1 MGLLELFAVLK
12 HRKAIILWSLV
23 VGALVAAALA
33 LVLPKRYVSS
43 SIVQVDS
50 IQRNAITGLVEPR
63 VKVAEFLGQ
72 QAAVA
77 SSRTVALEVID
88 DLSAEGFLVLSD
100 YEARWRKETGGELV
114 GGNDLRLWAADELL
128 KDLRVTATD
137 LGSTIELA
145 YEGNAPAEAA
155 RIANAFASAYM
166 ATVLDQK
173 QRRFA
178 AKAAGFSD
186 ETKELARNV
195 ASAQGEL
202 AAFREQS
209 GVLPIGAQKIEAA
222 EVEFA
227 ALTQRLAEARADET
241 EAQSML
247 RQAEATPRSGLV
259 NFPLPQ
265 DALAALQAQ
274 ARLAAVIATMGR
286 IEERYGTRYP
296 DYIEAANER
305 AALEASILQSV
316 RDRAAYSSN
325 RLAALEAQANAMK
338 TTLTEMQKTRQI
350 YDLLEDKVETSQDT
364 YNLVTTR
371 SLQEALQSRVDTID
385 VMLLARATPPAGPA
399 TPHPL
404 IITLLGVIAGAL
416 LGATTAVAVELLEG
430 RVRTIAAL
438 RHTFRT
444 GVTAEIDATPPAAKR
459 KKRRTRPATH
469 PLKAA
474 A

>member
-1 MGLLELFAVLK
+1 MGVAELLSVLK
-12 HRKAIILWSLV
+12 HRKAILLWSLL
-23 VGALVAAALA
+23 VGMFAAGALA
-33 LVLPKRYVSS
+33 LVLPKRYVST

-88 DLSAEGFLVLSD
+88 ELSAEGFIVLSD
-100 YEARWRKETGGELV
+100 YEPRWRKETGGELV
-114 GGNDLRLWAADELL
+114 VGNDLRLWAADQLL
-128 KDLRVTATD
+128 KDLKVIATD
-137 LGSTIELA
+137 LGSTLEIA
-145 YEGNAPAEAA
+145 YEGAAPAEAA

-186 ETKELARNV
+186 ETKALARNV
-195 ASAQGEL
+195 AAAQDEL
-202 AAFREQS
+202 ANFREAS
-209 GVLPIGAQKIEAA
+209 GVLPIGAQKIEAS

-227 ALTQRLAEARADET
+227 ALTQRIAESRADDA
-241 EAQSML
+241 EAQSLL
-247 RQAEATPRSGLV
+247 RQAEATPRSGLA

-296 DYIEAANER
+296 DYVEAANER

-316 RDRAAYSSN
+316 RDRAAYAAN
-325 RLAALEAQANAMK
+325 RLAALEAEAAAMK
-338 TTLTEMQKTRQI
+338 TALASMQKTREA
-350 YDLLEDKVETSQDT
+350 YDLLENKVATSQET
-364 YNLVTTR
+364 YNLVRTR
-371 SLQEALQSRVDTID
+371 SLQEALQSRVDTVD
-385 VMLLARATPPAGPA
+385 VMLLARATPPEGPA

-404 IITLLGVIAGAL
+404 IITLLGVIAGAI
-416 LGATTAVAVELLEG
+416 LGAMTAVAVELLEG
-430 RVRTIAAL
+430 RVRTPAAL

-444 GVTAEIDATPPAAKR
+444 GVVAEIETAPPARR
-459 KKRRTRPATH
+459 KKRRTNARPR
-469 PLKAA
+469 PMRAA

>member
-1 MGLLELFAVLK
+1 MGLFELLAVLK

-23 VGALVAAALA
+23 VGFLVAATLA
-33 LVLPKRYVSS
+33 IVLPKRYVSS

-77 SSRTVALEVID
+77 SSRTVALQVID

-100 YEARWRKETGGELV
+100 YEPRWRKETGGELV
-114 GGNDLRLWAADELL
+114 AGNDLRLWAADQLL
-128 KDLRVTATD
+128 KDLKVTATD
-137 LGSTIELA
+137 LGSTLEIAFEA
-145 YEGNAPAEAA
+145 ATPAETA

-195 ASAQGEL
+195 ASAQDDL
-202 AAFREQS
+202 ARFREES
-209 GVLPIGAQKIEAA
+209 GVLPIGVQKIEAA

-227 ALTQRLAEARADET
+227 ALTQRLAEARADDA
-241 EAQSML
+241 EAQSLL

-265 DALAALQAQ
+265 DALSALQAQ
-274 ARLAAVIATMGR
+274 ARLAAVIAALGR
-286 IEERYGTRYP
+286 IEERYGPRYP

-316 RDRAAYSSN
+316 RDRAAYAAN
-325 RLAALEAQANAMK
+325 RLAALEAEARALK
-338 TTLTEMQKTRQI
+338 TALSQMQKTREI
-350 YDLLEDKVETSQDT
+350 YDLLEDKVATSQET
-364 YNLVTTR
+364 YKLVTTR

-385 VMLLARATPPAGPA
+385 VMLLARATPPEGPA
-399 TPHPL
+399 TPHPIL
-404 IITLLGVIAGAL
+404 ITLIGVIAGAL
-416 LGATTAVAVELLEG
+416 IGATTAVAVELLEA
-430 RVRTIAAL
+430 RLRTLAAL
-438 RHTFRT
+438 RQTFRT
-444 GVTAEIDATPPAAKR
+444 GVLAEIAVETSER
-459 KKRRTRPATH
+459 KKRRMKARPHA
-469 PLKAA
+469 LRAA

>member
-1 MGLLELFAVLK
+1 MGLVELLAVLK
-12 HRKAIILWSLV
+12 HRKAIILWSLL
-23 VGALVAAALA
+23 VGMLVAGALA
-33 LVLPKRYVSS
+33 LILPKRYLSS

-88 DLSAEGFLVLSD
+88 DLSAEGFIVLSD
-100 YEARWRKETGGELV
+100 YEPRWRKETGGELV
-114 GGNDLRLWAADELL
+114 VGNDLRLWAADQLL

-137 LGSTIELA
+137 LGSTLEIA

-155 RIANAFASAYM
+155 RIANAFSSAYM

-195 ASAQGEL
+195 AAAQDDL
-202 AAFREQS
+202 ANFREAS
-209 GVLPIGAQKIEAA
+209 GVLPIGAQKVEAA

-227 ALTQRLAEARADET
+227 ALTQRLAEARADDT

-247 RQAEATPRSGLV
+247 RQAEATPKSLLV

-265 DALAALQAQ
+265 DALSALQAQ

-286 IEERYGTRYP
+286 IEERYGVRYP
-296 DYIEAANER
+296 DFAEAANER
-305 AALEASILQSV
+305 AALETSILQSV
-316 RDRAAYSSN
+316 RDRAAYAAN
-325 RLAALEAQANAMK
+325 RLAALEAEAGAMK
-338 TTLTEMQKTRQI
+338 TTVASMQKTREA
-350 YDLLEDKVETSQDT
+350 YDVLQNRVATSQET
-364 YNLVTTR
+364 FNLVTTR
-371 SLQEALQSRVDTID
+371 SLEEALQSRVDTID
-385 VMLLARATPPAGPA
+385 VMLLARATPPEGPA

-404 IITLLGVIAGAL
+404 IITLLGVVAGAL
-416 LGATTAVAVELLEG
+416 LGATTAVAAELLEG
-430 RVRTIAAL
+430 RVRTAAAL

-444 GVTAEIDATPPAAKR
+444 GVVAEIDAAPTAR
-459 KKRRTRPATH
+459 RKRRRIRPG
-469 PLKAA
+469 LRQMRVAA
-474 A
+474 

>member
-1 MGLLELFAVLK
+1 MGLVELLSVLK
-12 HRKAIILWSLV
+12 HRKAIILWSLL
-23 VGALVAAALA
+23 VGLLVAGALA
-33 LVLPKRYVSS
+33 LVLPKRYVST

-77 SSRTVALEVID
+77 SSRTVALKVID
-88 DLSAEGFLVLSD
+88 DLSAEGFIVLSD
-100 YEARWRKETGGELV
+100 YESRWRKETGGELV
-114 GGNDLRLWAADELL
+114 IGNDLRLWAADQLL
-128 KDLRVTATD
+128 EDLKVTATD
-137 LGSTIELA
+137 LGSTLEIA

-195 ASAQGEL
+195 AAAQEEL
-202 AAFREQS
+202 ADFREAS

-222 EVEFA
+222 DVEFA
-227 ALTQRLAEARADET
+227 ALTQRIAEARADET
-241 EAQSML
+241 EAQSLL

-265 DALAALQAQ
+265 DALSALQAQ
-274 ARLAAVIATMGR
+274 ARLASVIATMGR

-296 DYIEAANER
+296 DYVEAANER
-305 AALEASILQSV
+305 AALETSILQSV
-316 RDRAAYSSN
+316 RDRAAYAAN
-325 RLAALEAQANAMK
+325 RLAALEAEAASMK
-338 TTLTEMQKTRQI
+338 TALTSMQTTREA
-350 YDLLEDKVETSQDT
+350 YDLLENKVATSQET
-364 YNLVTTR
+364 YNLVRTR

-430 RVRTIAAL
+430 RVRTAAAL
-438 RHTFRT
+438 RHAFRT
-444 GVTAEIDATPPAAKR
+444 GVVAEIDAAAPAR
-459 KKRRTRPATH
+459 RKRRRAKSRPRQMR
-469 PLKAA
+469 AA

>member
-1 MGLLELFAVLK
+1 MGLVELLAVLK
-12 HRKAIILWSLV
+12 HRKAIILWSLI
-23 VGALVAAALA
+23 VGALAAAVLA
-33 LVLPKRYVSS
+33 VALPKRYVSS

-50 IQRNAITGLVEPR
+50 IQRNTITGLVEPR

-77 SSRTVALEVID
+77 SSRTVALQVID
-88 DLSAEGFLVLSD
+88 DLAAEGFLVLSD
-100 YEARWRKETGGELV
+100 YEQRWRKETGGELV
-114 GGNDLRLWAADELL
+114 AGNDLRLWAADQLL
-128 KDLRVTATD
+128 EDLKVTATD
-137 LGSTIELA
+137 LGSTIEIA
-145 YEGNAPAEAA
+145 FEGGTPAEAA

-195 ASAQGEL
+195 ALAQDDL
-202 AAFREQS
+202 ARFREQS

-227 ALTQRLAEARADET
+227 ALTQRLAEARADDT
-241 EAQSML
+241 EAQSLL
-247 RQAEATPRSGLV
+247 RQAEATPRAALV

-265 DALAALQAQ
+265 DALSALQAQ
-274 ARLAAVIATMGR
+274 ARLASVIAALGR
-286 IEERYGTRYP
+286 IEERYGPRYP

-316 RDRAAYSSN
+316 RDRAAYAAN
-325 RLAALEAQANAMK
+325 RLAALEAEARSMK
-338 TTLTEMQKTRQI
+338 TALSAMQKTRET
-350 YDLLEDKVETSQDT
+350 YDLLEDKVATSQET
-364 YNLVTTR
+364 FNLVTTR

-404 IITLLGVIAGAL
+404 IITLIGVIAGAL

-430 RVRTIAAL
+430 RVRTTEAI
-438 RHTFRT
+438 RRTFRT
-444 GVTAEIDATPPAAKR
+444 GIVAEIDAEAPKR
-459 KKRRTRPATH
+459 KRRH
-469 PLKAA
+469 PGMRLRARRAA

>member
-1 MGLLELFAVLK
+1 MGFAELFAVLK
-12 HRKAIILWSLV
+12 FRKAIMAWSLV
-23 VGALVAAALA
+23 VGTIVAAVLA
-33 LVLPKRYVSS
+33 LVLPTRYVSS

-77 SSRTVALEVID
+77 SSRTVALKVID
-88 DLSAEGFLVLSD
+88 DLIAEGFLVLSD
-100 YEARWRKETGGELV
+100 YEERWLKETGGVLV
-114 GGNDLRLWAADELL
+114 GGNDLKHWAADQLL
-128 KDLRVTATD
+128 KDLTVTATD

-145 YEGNAPAEAA
+145 YSAGRPAEAA
-155 RIANAFASAYM
+155 RISNAFASAYM
-166 ATVLDQK
+166 DITLDQK

-186 ETKELARNV
+186 ETKQLQRDVATAQDEL
-195 ASAQGEL
+195 EK
-202 AAFREQS
+202 FREAS
-209 GVLPIGAQKIEAA
+209 GVLPLGAQKIEAA

-227 ALTQRLAEARADET
+227 SLTQRLAEARADET
-241 EAQSML
+241 EARSL
-247 RQAEATPRSGLV
+247 LSQAEATPKSMLA

-286 IEERYGTRYP
+286 IEDRYGTRYP

-316 RDRAAYSSN
+316 IDRAAYAT
-325 RLAALEAQANAMK
+325 RRRAALEDEARSMK
-338 TTLTEMQKTRQI
+338 AALSDMQKTRET
-350 YDLLEDKVETSQDT
+350 YDLLQDKVATSQET
-364 YNLVTTR
+364 FNLVTTR
-371 SLQEALQSRVDTID
+371 SLQEAMQSRVDTVD
-385 VMLLARATPPAGPA
+385 VFLLARATPPAKPA

-404 IITLLGVIAGAL
+404 LITLLGALAGAL
-416 LGATTAVAVELLEG
+416 LGATTAVAVELVEG
-430 RVRTIAAL
+430 RVRTAAAL
-438 RHTFRT
+438 RQTFRT
-444 GVTAEIDATPPAAKR
+444 GLVAEVTPAPPR
-459 KKRRTRPATH
+459 RRKRRGAKAAIM
-469 PLKAA
+469 KAA

>member
-1 MGLLELFAVLK
+1 MGLIAFFSVLR
-12 HRKAIILWSLV
+12 HRKAIILWSLL
-23 VGALVAAALA
+23 VGMLAAGALA

-88 DLSAEGFLVLSD
+88 LLSAEGFIVLSD
-100 YEARWRKETGGELV
+100 YEPRWRKETGGELV
-114 GGNDLRLWAADELL
+114 VGNDLRLWAADQLL
-128 KDLRVTATD
+128 EDLKVTATD
-137 LGSTIELA
+137 LGSTLEIA
-145 YEGNAPAEAA
+145 YEGGAPAEAA

-186 ETKELARNV
+186 ETTELARNV
-195 ASAQGEL
+195 AAAQDEL
-202 AAFREQS
+202 AAYREAS
-209 GVLPIGAQKIEAA
+209 GVLPLGAQKIEAA

-227 ALTQRLAEARADET
+227 ALTQRLAEARADDT
-241 EAQSML
+241 EAQSL
-247 RQAEATPRSGLV
+247 LAQAEATPGSGLV

-265 DALAALQAQ
+265 DALSALQAQ

-286 IEERYGTRYP
+286 IEDRYGVRYP
-296 DYIEAANER
+296 DYAEAANER
-305 AALEASILQSV
+305 AALESSILQSV
-316 RDRAAYSSN
+316 RDRAAYAAN
-325 RLAALEAQANAMK
+325 RLAALEAQAAAMK
-338 TTLTEMQKTRQI
+338 TTLASMQTTREA
-350 YDLLEDKVETSQDT
+350 YDLLENKVATSQET
-364 YNLVTTR
+364 YNLVRTR
-371 SLQEALQSRVDTID
+371 SLQEAMQSRVDTID
-385 VMLLARATPPAGPA
+385 VLLLARATPPEGPV

-416 LGATTAVAVELLEG
+416 VGATTAVAVELLEG
-430 RVRTIAAL
+430 RVRTAGPL

-444 GVTAEIDATPPAAKR
+444 GVIAEIDTAPPVR
-459 KKRRTRPATH
+459 RRKRRAKSGLRPMRV
-469 PLKAA
+469 AA
-474 A
+474 

>member
-1 MGLLELFAVLK
+1 MGLPELFAVLRF
-12 HRKAIILWSLV
+12 RKAILLWSLL

-33 LVLPKRYVSS
+33 LVLPARYQSS
-43 SIVQVDS
+43 SVVQVDS
-50 IQRNAITGLVEPR
+50 IQRNTITGLVEPR

-77 SSRTVALEVID
+77 SSRTVALKVID
-88 DLSAEGFLVLSD
+88 DLEAEGFLVLGD
-100 YEARWRKETGGELV
+100 YEERWRKESGGELV
-114 GGNDLRLWAADELL
+114 GGNDLKLWAADQLL
-128 KDLRVTATD
+128 KDLTVTATD
-137 LGSTIELA
+137 LGSTLELSFSA
-145 YEGNAPAEAA
+145 ARPAEAA
-155 RIANAFASAYM
+155 RNSNAFASAYM
-166 ATVLDQK
+166 DITLDQK

-186 ETKELARNV
+186 ETKQLARDVATAQDELA
-195 ASAQGEL
+195 Q
-202 AAFREQS
+202 FREVS

-227 ALTQRLAEARADET
+227 SLTQRLAEARADET

-247 RQAEATPRSGLV
+247 RQAEETPRSMLA

-286 IEERYGTRYP
+286 IEDRYGVKYP
-296 DYIEAANER
+296 DYLEAANER

-316 RDRAAYSSN
+316 MDRAAYAT
-325 RLAALEAQANAMK
+325 RRRAALEDEARSMK
-338 TTLTEMQKTRQI
+338 AALSGMQTTREA
-350 YDLLEDKVETSQDT
+350 YDLLEDKVETSQET
-364 YNLVTTR
+364 FNLVTTR

-385 VMLLARATPPAGPA
+385 VLLLARATPPAKPA

-404 IITLLGVIAGAL
+404 LITLLGVVAGAL
-416 LGATTAVAVELLEG
+416 IGATTAVAVELLEG
-430 RVRTIAAL
+430 RVRSAMAL
-438 RHTFRT
+438 RQTFRT
-444 GVTAEIDATPPAAKR
+444 GIVAELTATPARRRRRKPA
-459 KKRRTRPATH
+459 RTFPR
-469 PLKAA
+469 KAA

>member
-1 MGLLELFAVLK
+1 MGLAELFAVLK
-12 HRKAIILWSLV
+12 FRKAIILWSLL
-23 VGALVAAALA
+23 VGALTAAVLA
-33 LVLPKRYVSS
+33 LVLPTRYLSS
-43 SIVQVDS
+43 SVVQVDS

-77 SSRTVALEVID
+77 SSRTVALKVID
-88 DLSAEGFLVLSD
+88 DLTAEGFLVLSD
-100 YEARWRKETGGELV
+100 YEERWIKETGGELV
-114 GGNDLRLWAADELL
+114 GGNDLKLWAADQLL
-128 KDLRVTATD
+128 KDLTVTATD

-145 YEGNAPAEAA
+145 YSAGRPAEAA
-155 RIANAFASAYM
+155 RISNAFASAYM
-166 ATVLDQK
+166 DTVLDQK

-186 ETKELARNV
+186 ETKQLQRDVATAQEELA
-195 ASAQGEL
+195 E
-202 AAFREQS
+202 FREAS
-209 GVLPIGAQKIEAA
+209 GVLPLGAQKIEAA

-227 ALTQRLAEARADET
+227 SLTQRLAEARADET
-241 EAQSML
+241 EAQSLL
-247 RQAEATPRSGLV
+247 RQAEATPRALLA

-286 IEERYGTRYP
+286 IEDRYGTKYP

-316 RDRAAYSSN
+316 VDRAQYAS
-325 RLAALEAQANAMK
+325 RRRAALEEEARSMK
-338 TTLTEMQKTRQI
+338 AALSGMQKTREA
-350 YDLLEDKVETSQDT
+350 YDLLEDKVATSQET
-364 YNLVTTR
+364 FNLVTTR

-385 VMLLARATPPAGPA
+385 VFLLARATPPAKPA

-404 IITLLGVIAGAL
+404 LITLLGVVAGAL

-430 RVRTIAAL
+430 RIRTAAAL
-438 RHTFRT
+438 RQTFRT
-444 GVTAEIDATPPAAKR
+444 GVVAEVTAAPVR
-459 KKRRTRPATH
+459 RRKRRPAKAPTV
-469 PLKAA
+469 KAA

>member
-1 MGLLELFAVLK
+1 MGLVDLFAVLK
-12 HRKAIILWSLV
+12 HRKAILLWSLL

-50 IQRNAITGLVEPR
+50 IQRNTITGLVEPR

-77 SSRTVALEVID
+77 SSRTVALAVID

-100 YEARWRKETGGELV
+100 YEPRWRKETGGELV
-114 GGNDLRLWAADELL
+114 GGNDLRLWAADQLL
-128 KDLRVTATD
+128 EDLRVTATD
-137 LGSTIELA
+137 LGSTIEIA
-145 YEGNAPAEAA
+145 YEGAAPAEAA

-195 ASAQGEL
+195 AAAQDEL
-202 AAFREQS
+202 SAFREES
-209 GVLPIGAQKIEAA
+209 GVLPLGVQKIEAA

-227 ALTQRLAEARADET
+227 ALTQRLAEARADDT

-247 RQAEATPRSGLV
+247 RQAEATPKSGLV

-274 ARLAAVIATMGR
+274 ARLAAVIATMAR

-305 AALEASILQSV
+305 AALETSILQSI
-316 RDRAAYSSN
+316 RDRAAYAGN
-325 RLAALEAQANAMK
+325 RLAALEAESDGMK
-338 TTLTEMQKTRQI
+338 STLTAMQKTRNV
-350 YDLLEDKVETSQDT
+350 YDLLEDRVATSQET
-364 YNLVTTR
+364 FNLVTTR
-371 SLQEALQSRVDTID
+371 SLQEALQSRVDTVD

-404 IITLLGVIAGAL
+404 IITLLGVIAGAV
-416 LGATTAVAVELLEG
+416 LGATTAVAVELVEG
-430 RVRTIAAL
+430 RVRTLAAL

-444 GVTAEIDATPPAAKR
+444 GVVAEVDAAPAPRR
-459 KKRRTRPATH
+459 KKRRLKPATRS
-469 PLKAA
+469 LRAA

>member
-1 MGLLELFAVLK
+1 MGLVELIAVLK

-23 VGALVAAALA
+23 VGALVAALLA
-33 LVLPKRYVSS
+33 VALPKRYVSS

-77 SSRTVALEVID
+77 SSRTVALQVID
-88 DLSAEGFLVLSD
+88 DLAAEGFLVLSD
-100 YEARWRKETGGELV
+100 YEHRWRKETGGELV
-114 GGNDLRLWAADELL
+114 AGNDLRLWAADQLL
-128 KDLRVTATD
+128 EDLKVTATD
-137 LGSTIELA
+137 LGSTIEIA
-145 YEGNAPAEAA
+145 FEGATPAEAA
-155 RIANAFASAYM
+155 RIANAFAAAYM

-195 ASAQGEL
+195 ALAQDDL
-202 AAFREQS
+202 ARFREQS

-227 ALTQRLAEARADET
+227 AMTQRLAEARADDA
-241 EAQSML
+241 EAQSLL
-247 RQAEATPRSGLV
+247 RQAEATPRTALV

-265 DALAALQAQ
+265 DAVSALQAQ
-274 ARLAAVIATMGR
+274 ARLASVIAALGR
-286 IEERYGTRYP
+286 IEERYGPRYP
-296 DYIEAANER
+296 DYTEAANER

-316 RDRAAYSSN
+316 RDRAAYAAN
-325 RLAALEAQANAMK
+325 RLVALEGEARALKSA
-338 TTLTEMQKTRQI
+338 LSSMQKTRET
-350 YDLLEDKVETSQDT
+350 YDLLEDKVATSQDT
-364 YNLVTTR
+364 FKLVTTR

-404 IITLLGVIAGAL
+404 IITLIGVISGAL
-416 LGATTAVAVELLEG
+416 LGATTAVAVELLEA
-430 RVRTIAAL
+430 RVRTIEAI
-438 RHTFRT
+438 RRTFRT
-444 GVTAEIDATPPAAKR
+444 GVVAEIDAATPKRKRRRPPARVRA
-459 KKRRTRPATH
+459 RR
-469 PLKAA
+469 AA